1 MGSADARQLRRGDR
15 VRHPKM
21 KEWGLGEVRDVRGD
35 HADVFFVEEGTKTVS
50 VRHVALELLDPR
62 PAHPLLDRLKPGTK
76 YRSLKRSMQDFLAD
90 FEGGFYGD
98 RYLTRERCYK
108 VEAGRLARTELSREV
123 VEAAL
128 AAGEH
133 DGICERAA
141 KVVNKTN
148 LIFPNEKMDLRDGL
162 KDAENR
168 RAFATAL
175 SRLLHGEDE
184 PAKRF
189 ERFVAVLRKVGAA
202 KWTVATYFWFL
213 VEPERYMFVKPS
225 FIQGAAQMC
234 AYDIAY
240 TTDMDWPAYDRIL
253 TFSSYLKSELEKAER
268 YDLLPRDFIDVY
280 SFVWLISWYGEN
292 RRS

>member
-1 MGSADARQLRRGDR
+1 MGSAGARQLWRGDR
-15 VRHPKM
+15 VLHPKM

-50 VRHVALELLDPR
+50 LRHVALELLDPR
-62 PAHPLLDRLKPGTK
+62 PAHALLDRLKPGTR
-76 YRSLKRSMQDFLAD
+76 YRSLKRSMEDFLAD
-90 FEGGFYGD
+90 FEGGFLGD
-98 RYLTRERCYK
+98 RYLTRERRYK
-108 VEAGRLARTELSREV
+108 VEAGALARTELAREV

-128 AAGEH
+128 ASGEH
-133 DGICERAA
+133 DDICERAA
-141 KVVNKTN
+141 RVVNKTN

-162 KDAENR
+162 KDAGNR

-175 SRLLHGEDE
+175 SRLLHGEDA
-184 PAKRF
+184 PANRF
-189 ERFVAVLRKVGAA
+189 ERFVAVLGKLGAA
-202 KWTVATYFWFL
+202 KWTIATYLWFL
-213 VEPERYMFVKPS
+213 FEPERYMFVKPKY
-225 FIQGAAQMC
+225 IQGAAQMC

-268 YDLLPRDFIDVY
+268 DDLSPRDFIDVY